1 MLIKINQAIK
11 GAGSFTWHVLIP
23 DEGDIRKHFLWFS
36 EKKNDVKWQIKKWRK
51 SQVEVEMEWWGVV
64 AIHIVSHLIWLLWFL
79 VQY

>member
-51 SQVEVEMEWWGVV
+51 SQVEVEKEWWGVV
-64 AIHIVSHLIWLLWFL
+64 AVHSVSHLIWLC
-79 VQY
+79 